1 MVVQDI
7 MEQAQKGSEWLVQNQ
22 NPDGGWSGLP
32 EAKVNG
38 FYKAPWAFMEMG
50 QPAAANRTLNYIKRR
65 FLTGEGDLL
74 PRNPS
79 FHYLYCNAY
88 VIIGASLAGRYD
100 ISIPTC
106 RFLLSQQNED
116 NGGFNSQLR
125 VPGAK
130 SLSDTMSAG
139 AAGIACLAAGQLGA
153 ARRAG
158 DYLARITAMQPAS
171 KDRFF
176 TTITAEGR
184 LYTDIKDKED
194 DAFFRVVET
203 NKADQCWYAV
213 GLPFAFLVQLTEATN
228 ENPYRD
234 LAGWYFDFQ
243 SCCVGPWEGY
253 SSGKAGWGCAM
264 LYRITGEKTYREIAL
279 HVAEKIISRQKLDGS
294 WSASDKPTEAE
305 MDLTAEFT
313 LWLSL
318 ISTNI
323 LARDECRI
331 PVRVKQK
338 WLPRFEKGQGFRGL
352 VKSFHKNTM
361 LRK

>member
-1 MVVQDI
+1 MVVQDVT
-7 MEQAQKGSEWLVQNQ
+7 EQAQKGSEWLVQNQ
-22 NPDGGWSGLP
+22 NPDGGWSELP

-38 FYKAPWAFMEMG
+38 FYKAPWALMEMG
-50 QPAAANRTLNYIKRR
+50 QPAAANRSLNFIKRL
-65 FLTGEGDLL
+65 FLTGEGDIL

-79 FHYLYCNAY
+79 VHYLYCNAY

-116 NGGFNSQLR
+116 NGGFNSQLCM
-125 VPGAK
+125 PGVK
-130 SLSDTMSAG
+130 SPSDTMSAG

-158 DYLARITAMQPAS
+158 DYLAHIIAMQPAP

-184 LYTDIKDKED
+184 LHTDITDKNGD
-194 DAFFRVVET
+194 SFFRVVET
-203 NKADQCWYAV
+203 DKADQCWYAV

-228 ENPYRD
+228 ENRYRD
-234 LAGWYFDFQ
+234 VARWYFDFQ
-243 SCCVGPWEGY
+243 SSCVDPWEGY

-279 HVAEKIISRQKLDGS
+279 HIAEKIISRQKPNGS
-294 WSASDKPTEAE
+294 WSASAKPTEAE

-318 ISTNI
+318 ISTNV
-323 LARDECRI
+323 LAMDECKI
-331 PVRVKQK
+331 PVRIKRK
-338 WLPRFEKGQGFRGL
+338 WLSRL
-352 VKSFHKNTM
+352 VKG
-361 LRK
+361 